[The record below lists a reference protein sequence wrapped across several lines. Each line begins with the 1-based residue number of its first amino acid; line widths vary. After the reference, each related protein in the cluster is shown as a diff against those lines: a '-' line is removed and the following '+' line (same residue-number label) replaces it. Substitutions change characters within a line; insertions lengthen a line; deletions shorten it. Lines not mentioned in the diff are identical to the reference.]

1 MFATV
6 NEQQLSLGLVLG
18 ASALA
23 AYTDLRTRRI
33 PNAVPA
39 GLLAGGLL
47 VSAIAGW
54 QHALISTALFVG
66 VFLVGTLLFSLKLIG
81 GGDVKL
87 LAAAAA
93 ALGWPDTAAFLLYTI
108 LAGGVLG
115 VAITLWRGRMRPMVA
130 NLRVMFIPVLSGL
143 RPSTLPSV
151 VGSMPYG
158 VAIFAGAAT
167 LAAGDTIGLS
177 LRMFS

>member
-1 MFATV
+1 MVAV
-6 NEQQLSLGLVLG
+6 MNEQQLSLGLVLC
-18 ASALA
+18 ASAIA

-39 GLLAGGLL
+39 GLLAAGLL
-47 VSAIAGW
+47 LAATGGW
-54 QHALISTALFVG
+54 QHALMSTGLFVA
-66 VFLVGTLLFSLKLIG
+66 VFLVGTLLFSLKFIG

-87 LAAAAA
+87 IAAAAA

-108 LAGGVLG
+108 LAGGLIG
-115 VAITLWRGRMRPMVA
+115 VAITVWRGRMRPMLA
-130 NLRVMFIPVLSGL
+130 NVRAMFTPVLSGL